1 MTATDNYFEVLKK
14 IININKELKVE
25 LKNTPRAELENML
38 FQDLETMKTA
48 LSRGGDIEEIKADML
63 YKETLR
69 NINLKELADKIEQFV
84 KEN

>member
-14 IININKELKVE
+14 IININKELKME

-38 FQDLETMKTA
+38 FQDLEIMKTA
-48 LSRGGDIEEIKADML
+48 LSRSGNLEAIKADML

>member
-25 LKNTPRAELENML
+25 LKNTPRSELENML
-38 FQDLETMKTA
+38 FQDLEVMKTA
-48 LSRGGDIEEIKADML
+48 LSRSGDIEAIKADML

-69 NINLKELADKIEQFV
+69 NINLKELADKIEEFV

>member
-1 MTATDNYFEVLKK
+1 MNATEIYFEVLKK
-14 IININKELKVE
+14 AININKELKVE
-25 LKNTPRAELENML
+25 LKNTPRSELENML
-38 FQDLETMKTA
+38 FQDLEVMKTA
-48 LSRGGDIEEIKADML
+48 LRSNDLEAIKADML